1 MHVADGT
8 ALVILATVFVAFEAG
23 LVCGGLGRPRGLA
36 AVTLRRTCERS
47 KDISSARES
56 LWVPSRPMGPFWTS
70 VTMRFQVPSVKGPLP
85 PPSLRLQC
93 VPRRFASNPHGRG
106 GSRSLEAHGS
116 PLHVSAKV
124 ASSCQRVLY

>member
-8 ALVILATVFVAFEAG
+8 ALVILATVFVAFEAVWSAVA
-23 LVCGGLGRPRGLA
+23 LGGLGGLA

-70 VTMRFQVPSVKGPLP
+70 LAMRFRVPWVKG
-85 PPSLRLQC
+85 RC
-93 VPRRFASNPHGRG
+93 RRRAYGCNAGPRRFVSS
-106 GSRSLEAHGS
+106 GSRSFGAS
-116 PLHVSAKV
+116 WV
-124 ASSCQRVLY
+124 ATIATSD